1 MEDYRKMKK
10 YLAEFLGTFILT
22 FMVCG
27 AVSFTGGYAG
37 YLGVVGIALT
47 AGFTV
52 AVLLYVFGTVSGAH
66 CNPAVSAGM
75 LIAGRLSVVDFMG
88 YVVSQVFGALAAA
101 FALYGLS
108 KSFDAQVISQYQSYG
123 YDLVGLGTNGYAD
136 TSAFLKINVWGAF
149 VTELLL
155 TFVFVLAFLCVTAK
169 TAYKNVAGLVA
180 GMAFCMAELFG
191 LVLTGAGINP
201 AKSFGT
207 AFVKA
212 VFGDVKALSQVWV
225 FLVAPLAGG
234 LLAGLCNLY
243 FYGKPRK
250 KISRKETDEKEAL
263 ELLEK
268 EETTER

>member
-1 MEDYRKMKK
+1 MKK

-155 TFVFVLAFLCVTAK
+155 TFVFVLAFLSVTAK

-180 GMAFCMAELFG
+180 GMAQIWCICPFFMQGFVSERKQISLMA
-191 LVLTGAGINP
+191 
-201 AKSFGT
+201 
-207 AFVKA
+207 
-212 VFGDVKALSQVWV
+212 
-225 FLVAPLAGG
+225 
-234 LLAGLCNLY
+234 
-243 FYGKPRK
+243 
-250 KISRKETDEKEAL
+250 DEKSPVSQSHSEIRISVQNSYDYNIL
-263 ELLEK
+263 
-268 EETTER
+268 

>member
-1 MEDYRKMKK
+1 MKK

-108 KSFDAQVISQYQSYG
+108 KSFDRTGHIPSISPMG
-123 YDLVGLGTNGYAD
+123 YDL
-136 TSAFLKINVWGAF
+136 S
-149 VTELLL
+149 ELAQR
-155 TFVFVLAFLCVTAK
+155 V
-169 TAYKNVAGLVA
+169 
-180 GMAFCMAELFG
+180 MQ
-191 LVLTGAGINP
+191 IHQ
-201 AKSFGT
+201 
-207 AFVKA
+207 
-212 VFGDVKALSQVWV
+212 LS
-225 FLVAPLAGG
+225 
-234 LLAGLCNLY
+234 
-243 FYGKPRK
+243 
-250 KISRKETDEKEAL
+250 
-263 ELLEK
+263 
-268 EETTER
+268 

>member
-1 MEDYRKMKK
+1 MRGSLIHGWICGVSRCCRHCADSRFY
-10 YLAEFLGTFILT
+10 GG
-22 FMVCG
+22 G
-27 AVSFTGGYAG
+27 AV
-37 YLGVVGIALT
+37 IR
-47 AGFTV
+47 
-52 AVLLYVFGTVSGAH
+52 FGTVSGAH

-201 AKSFGT
+201 AK
-207 AFVKA
+207 
-212 VFGDVKALSQVWV
+212 ALVQ
-225 FLVAPLAGG
+225 PL
-234 LLAGLCNLY
+234 
-243 FYGKPRK
+243 
-250 KISRKETDEKEAL
+250 
-263 ELLEK
+263 
-268 EETTER
+268 

>member
-1 MEDYRKMKK
+1 MKK

-155 TFVFVLAFLCVTAK
+155 TFVFVLAFLSVTAK

-234 LLAGLCNLY
+234 LLAGLAA
-243 FYGKPRK
+243 FIFTESQEKRFPGRKPMK
-250 KISRKETDEKEAL
+250 KKRWSF
-263 ELLEK
+263 
-268 EETTER
+268 

>member
-1 MEDYRKMKK
+1 
-10 YLAEFLGTFILT
+10 
-22 FMVCG
+22 
-27 AVSFTGGYAG
+27 
-37 YLGVVGIALT
+37 
-47 AGFTV
+47 
-52 AVLLYVFGTVSGAH
+52 
-66 CNPAVSAGM
+66 
-75 LIAGRLSVVDFMG
+75 MG

-155 TFVFVLAFLCVTAK
+155 TFVFVLAFLSVTAK

-212 VFGDVKALSQVWV
+212 VFGDVKALSQVWD
-225 FLVAPLAGG
+225 FAAFIFTESQEKRFPGR
-234 LLAGLCNLY
+234 
-243 FYGKPRK
+243 KPMK
-250 KISRKETDEKEAL
+250 KKRWSFWKKKKRQNNTDG
-263 ELLEK
+263 
-268 EETTER
+268 

>member
-1 MEDYRKMKK
+1 M
-10 YLAEFLGTFILT
+10 
-22 FMVCG
+22 
-27 AVSFTGGYAG
+27 
-37 YLGVVGIALT
+37 
-47 AGFTV
+47 
-52 AVLLYVFGTVSGAH
+52 
-66 CNPAVSAGM
+66 
-75 LIAGRLSVVDFMG
+75 
-88 YVVSQVFGALAAA
+88 
-101 FALYGLS
+101 
-108 KSFDAQVISQYQSYG
+108 
-123 YDLVGLGTNGYAD
+123 VGLGTNGYAD

-155 TFVFVLAFLCVTAK
+155 TFVFVLAFLSVTAK

-234 LLAGLCNLY
+234 LLAGLCSLY

-268 EETTER
+268 EETTE

>member
-1 MEDYRKMKK
+1 
-10 YLAEFLGTFILT
+10 
-22 FMVCG
+22 MVC
-27 AVSFTGGYAG
+27 
-37 YLGVVGIALT
+37 
-47 AGFTV
+47 
-52 AVLLYVFGTVSGAH
+52 
-66 CNPAVSAGM
+66 
-75 LIAGRLSVVDFMG
+75 
-88 YVVSQVFGALAAA
+88 
-101 FALYGLS
+101 
-108 KSFDAQVISQYQSYG
+108 
-123 YDLVGLGTNGYAD
+123 LVGLGTNGYAD

-225 FLVAPLAGG
+225 FLVAPLAGRPACG
-234 LLAGLCNLY
+234 TLQPLFL
-243 FYGKPRK
+243 RK
-250 KISRKETDEKEAL
+250 AKKKDFPEGNR
-263 ELLEK
+263 
-268 EETTER
+268 

>member
-1 MEDYRKMKK
+1 MKK

-52 AVLLYVFGTVSGAH
+52 AVLLYVFATVSGAH

-108 KSFDAQVISQYQSYG
+108 KSFDTQVISQYQSYG

-155 TFVFVLAFLCVTAK
+155 TFVFVLAFLSVTAK

-225 FLVAPLAGG
+225 FLVAPLVGG
-234 LLAGLCNLY
+234 LLAGLCSLY

-263 ELLEK
+263 ELLKK
-268 EETTER
+268 EETTEQ

>member
-1 MEDYRKMKK
+1 MKK

-155 TFVFVLAFLCVTAK
+155 TFVFVLAFLSVTAK

-234 LLAGLCNLY
+234 LLAGSLY

>member
-88 YVVSQVFGALAAA
+88 YVVSQGFGALAAA

-155 TFVFVLAFLCVTAK
+155 TFVFVLAFL
-169 TAYKNVAGLVA
+169 
-180 GMAFCMAELFG
+180 
-191 LVLTGAGINP
+191 
-201 AKSFGT
+201 
-207 AFVKA
+207 
-212 VFGDVKALSQVWV
+212 
-225 FLVAPLAGG
+225 
-234 LLAGLCNLY
+234 
-243 FYGKPRK
+243 
-250 KISRKETDEKEAL
+250 
-263 ELLEK
+263 
-268 EETTER
+268 

>member
-52 AVLLYVFGTVSGAH
+52 AVLLYVFATVSGAH

-136 TSAFLKINVWGAF
+136 T
-149 VTELLL
+149 
-155 TFVFVLAFLCVTAK
+155 
-169 TAYKNVAGLVA
+169 
-180 GMAFCMAELFG
+180 
-191 LVLTGAGINP
+191 
-201 AKSFGT
+201 
-207 AFVKA
+207 
-212 VFGDVKALSQVWV
+212 
-225 FLVAPLAGG
+225 
-234 LLAGLCNLY
+234 
-243 FYGKPRK
+243 
-250 KISRKETDEKEAL
+250 
-263 ELLEK
+263 
-268 EETTER
+268 

>member
-1 MEDYRKMKK
+1 
-10 YLAEFLGTFILT
+10 
-22 FMVCG
+22 
-27 AVSFTGGYAG
+27 
-37 YLGVVGIALT
+37 
-47 AGFTV
+47 
-52 AVLLYVFGTVSGAH
+52 
-66 CNPAVSAGM
+66 M

-234 LLAGLCNLY
+234 LLAGLCSLY

-268 EETTER
+268 EETTEQ

>member
-52 AVLLYVFGTVSGAH
+52 AVLLYVFATVSGAH

-88 YVVSQVFGALAAA
+88 YV
-101 FALYGLS
+101 
-108 KSFDAQVISQYQSYG
+108 
-123 YDLVGLGTNGYAD
+123 VGLGTNGYAD

-155 TFVFVLAFLCVTAK
+155 TFVFVLAFLSVTAK

-234 LLAGLCNLY
+234 LLAGLCSLY

>member
-225 FLVAPLAGG
+225 FLVAPLVGG
-234 LLAGLCNLY
+234 LLAGLCSLY
-243 FYGKPRK
+243 FYGSAVHR
-250 KISRKETDEKEAL
+250 TDCI
-263 ELLEK
+263 
-268 EETTER
+268 